1 MSLFS
6 KVSLLILISL
16 LTTVSNILVFSS
28 NFEEQ
33 YFKSSQHVVQFSKN
47 TNNKIFLK
55 MEQKNQ
61 LNRLRL
67 AVVNEGFTNFTP
79 LINLAYPG
87 YSYFLHGNVPN
98 SIHPTLF
105 NRDNSIKLLEY
116 NIDHKN
122 REFDY
127 RNSWI
132 IYFNERSPFDY
143 ANAQTKKAKEVIER
157 LINIDMKS
165 DYKVVYSDRFITV
178 LKPLDIT

>member
-1 MSLFS
+1 
-6 KVSLLILISL
+6 
-16 LTTVSNILVFSS
+16 
-28 NFEEQ
+28 
-33 YFKSSQHVVQFSKN
+33 
-47 TNNKIFLK
+47 
-55 MEQKNQ
+55 MEQRNQ

-143 ANAQTKKAKEVIER
+143 ANAQTKKLRK
-157 LINIDMKS
+157 L
-165 DYKVVYSDRFITV
+165 
-178 LKPLDIT
+178 